1 MYRSTATPEPVF
13 FEFLEFKGSSR
24 RDYWLDV
31 CLEILHVHRF
41 VKQYNLEGIQQSEAI
56 ARAVLG
62 IFRFQAAKEAFR
74 VLSSQYKTL
83 LPFHLAESL
92 PGGDIILESLSSR
105 LALMNASV
113 QRNQSG
119 NIDAKRQITYPVSV
133 LALSRFELSKD
144 ADIVGEESYPGGYV
158 TVGEKDPLETVVRQS
173 ILDTGKAEA
182 AQATID
188 QVKVD
193 GIDTN
198 LAVMKELL
206 FPLILVADRIQH
218 LASWEEPLKS
228 TVFLV
233 LMCYIMLSRW
243 VAYVLP
249 SILVCLAVVMLWRRH
264 FNKGKTVQPFKIISP
279 PYKNAVEQLIALQE
293 AISQVEALIQ
303 AGNVILLKLRAL
315 LLAVLPQATDRVALF
330 LIILA
335 AVFALL
341 PLPWIILIVIIEAY
355 TREMPLRRDSSYRWI
370 RRVREWWFRV
380 PAAPVQLIKPEDSK
394 KRK

>member
-1 MYRSTATPEPVF
+1 
-13 FEFLEFKGSSR
+13 
-24 RDYWLDV
+24 
-31 CLEILHVHRF
+31 
-41 VKQYNLEGIQQSEAI
+41 
-56 ARAVLG
+56 
-62 IFRFQAAKEAFR
+62 
-74 VLSSQYKTL
+74 
-83 LPFHLAESL
+83 
-92 PGGDIILESLSSR
+92 
-105 LALMNASV
+105 MNASV

-158 TVGEKDPLETVVRQS
+158 TVGEKDPLETVMRQS

-206 FPLILVADRIQH
+206 FPLILVTDRIQH

-233 LMCYIMLSRW
+233 LMCYIVLSGW

-249 SILVCLAVVMLWRRH
+249 SILACLAVVMLWRRH

-315 LLAVLPQATDRVALF
+315 LLAVLPQATDRVAMF

-341 PLPWIILIVIIEAY
+341 PLPWIILMVVIEAY